1 MTSNHII
8 ELSAYTSPVVTEDKR
23 NDWVNYGEDNNY
35 FQFLIDRYSNSATH
49 SAVVNNISRL
59 IYGKGLSA
67 LDASKK
73 PNDYAQMLTLFTAND
88 LRRVIQDLYLLGQ
101 GAFQVHY
108 DKGHKNVVKVY
119 HIPVQLLRP
128 EKCDK
133 DGNIVGYYYSDNWED
148 PKKFVPKRFDAF
160 GEGKSEIEIL
170 MIQPYSVG
178 AKYFSRVDYQ
188 GALEYTVLE
197 EKISEYL
204 INEVSNGFSPTTI
217 VNFNNSI
224 PSDEQ
229 KDEIARSVISK
240 LTGSTGKK
248 IVVSFN
254 EDEAKKTTID
264 SVPLNDAPEHYQYL
278 SDECRSK
285 ILTGHCVT
293 SPLIFGIATTTGFSA
308 NADELKNSVIL
319 FDNMVIQPKQKTII
333 EAISKVLTFNGI
345 SLDLEFIP
353 LQPLDSS
360 GELTDGG
367 SKRIIDGINSL
378 SPLVANK
385 VLESMTANEIRAL
398 VGLVP
403 EKGGSDLQPKET
415 TLMSAEKSE
424 LEMYLDSIG
433 EDIGEDWVLVDERD
447 VDYDLED
454 ELDLQL
460 QPKKTMLSKVLDF
473 VSTGVAR
480 PNAKSNQDKVID
492 GIQWKVRYQY
502 TGNPNPQ
509 RDFCRVMMSTKKV
522 YRREDLES
530 MNSKIVNKG
539 FEHNNEPYNVFL
551 FKGGPRCKHSF
562 KRLTFASLEGQNVDV
577 NSPKA
582 RQIGTRKAE
591 IMGYKITNPYQVS
604 VQPNNLPRKGFHP
617 NNENLPSDVK

>member
-1 MTSNHII
+1 MTSNHVI

-23 NDWVNYGEDNNY
+23 NEWVNYGEDNNY

-119 HIPVQLLRP
+119 HLPVQLLRP

-178 AKYFSRVDYQ
+178 TKYFSRVDYQ

-204 INEVSNGFSPTTI
+204 INEVTNGFSPTTI
-217 VNFNNSI
+217 VNFNNGT
-224 PSDEQ
+224 PTDEQ
-229 KDEIARSVISK
+229 KDEIARATITK

-248 IVVSFN
+248 VVVSFN

-264 SVPLNDAPEHYQYL
+264 SVPLNDAAEHYQYL

-319 FDNMVIQPKQKTII
+319 FDNMVIRPKQEVIL
-333 EAISKVLTFNGI
+333 EALDSILAFNGV
-345 SLDLEFIP
+345 SLKLYFKT
-353 LQPLDSS
+353 LQPLEFVDLSNAQS
-360 GELTDGG
+360 TDQV
-367 SKRIIDGINSL
+367 S
-378 SPLVANK
+378 
-385 VLESMTANEIRAL
+385 E
-398 VGLVP
+398 
-403 EKGGSDLQPKET
+403 ET
-415 TLMSAEKSE
+415 GVEMSAEDHIE
-424 LEMYLDSIG
+424 WIDGHEYIRIDSR
-433 EDIGEDWVLVDERD
+433 E

-454 ELDLQL
+454 ELDAELEAL
-460 QPKKTMLSKVLDF
+460 NSPKKTLL
-473 VSTGVAR
+473 
-480 PNAKSNQDKVID
+480 
-492 GIQWKVRYQY
+492 
-502 TGNPNPQ
+502 
-509 RDFCRVMMSTKKV
+509 
-522 YRREDLES
+522 
-530 MNSKIVNKG
+530 SKIVNLVSTGTARPNIKSDQDGAVFKHRYRYVGGVSDSTRDFCKKMVQLNKIYRKEDIIAMGSQEVNKG
-539 FEHNNEPYNVFL
+539 WGPNGDATYSIWL
-551 FKGGPRCKHSF
+551 YKGGGDCHHKWMRETYLRKSD
-562 KRLTFASLEGQNVDV
+562 A

-582 RQIGTRKAE
+582 RKYTPAEVRKAGE
-591 IMGYKITNPYQVS
+591 IAPLTDKDKSGKQVNDKRVYQRPTDMPYNGFLPTNKRF
-604 VQPNNLPRKGFHP
+604 N
-617 NNENLPSDVK
+617 

>member
-1 MTSNHII
+1 MTNNHVI
-8 ELSAYTSPVVTEDKR
+8 ELSAYTSPIVTEDKR
-23 NDWVNYGEDNNY
+23 NEWVNYGEDNNY
-35 FQFLIDRYSNSATH
+35 YQFLIDRYSNSATH

-108 DKGHKNVVKVY
+108 DKGHKNVIKVY

-128 EKCDK
+128 EKCDE

-178 AKYFSRVDYQ
+178 TKYFSRVDYQ

-204 INEVSNGFSPTTI
+204 INEVTNGFSPTTI
-217 VNFNNSI
+217 VNFNNGT
-224 PSDEQ
+224 PTDEQ
-229 KDEIARSVISK
+229 KDEIARATISK

-248 IVVSFN
+248 VVVSFN
-254 EDEAKKTTID
+254 EDENKKTTID

-319 FDNMVIQPKQKTII
+319 FDNMVIRPKQDVLL
-333 EAISKVLTFNGI
+333 EALEKILAFNGI
-345 SLDLEFIP
+345 SLKLFFKT
-353 LQPLDSS
+353 LQPLEFVD
-360 GELTDGG
+360 
-367 SKRIIDGINSL
+367 L
-378 SPLVANK
+378 SNAQSTEQV
-385 VLESMTANEIRAL
+385 
-398 VGLVP
+398 
-403 EKGGSDLQPKET
+403 KEET
-415 TLMSAEKSE
+415 GVEMSAEDHIE
-424 LEMYLDSIG
+424 WIDGHEYVLIDSR
-433 EDIGEDWVLVDERD
+433 E

-454 ELDLQL
+454 ELDAELEAL
-460 QPKKTMLSKVLDF
+460 NSPKKTLL
-473 VSTGVAR
+473 
-480 PNAKSNQDKVID
+480 
-492 GIQWKVRYQY
+492 
-502 TGNPNPQ
+502 
-509 RDFCRVMMSTKKV
+509 
-522 YRREDLES
+522 
-530 MNSKIVNKG
+530 SKIVNLVSTGTARPNIKSEQDGAVFKHRYRYVGGVSDNTRDFCKKMVQLNKIYRKEDIINMGSQAVNEGWGPEGADTYSIWLYKG
-539 FEHNNEPYNVFL
+539 GGDCHHKWMRETYLKKSDANSPLARKYTPGEVRKAGEIVPLTDKDKSGKQVNDKRVYQRPTDMPYNGFL
-551 FKGGPRCKHSF
+551 PTN
-562 KRLTFASLEGQNVDV
+562 KRFN
-577 NSPKA
+577 
-582 RQIGTRKAE
+582 
-591 IMGYKITNPYQVS
+591 
-604 VQPNNLPRKGFHP
+604 
-617 NNENLPSDVK
+617 

>member
-1 MTSNHII
+1 MTSNHVI
-8 ELSAYTSPVVTEDKR
+8 ELSAYTSPIVTEDKR
-23 NDWVNYGEDNNY
+23 NEWVNYGEDNNY

-148 PKKFVPKRFDAF
+148 PKKFAPKRFDAF

-217 VNFNNSI
+217 VNFNNGT
-224 PSDEQ
+224 PTDEQ
-229 KDEIARSVISK
+229 KDEIARATISK

-248 IVVSFN
+248 VVVSFN

-319 FDNMVIQPKQKTII
+319 FDNMVIRPKQEVIL
-333 EAISKVLTFNGI
+333 EALDSILAFNGV
-345 SLDLEFIP
+345 SLKLFFKT
-353 LQPLDSS
+353 LQPLEFVD
-360 GELTDGG
+360 
-367 SKRIIDGINSL
+367 L
-378 SPLVANK
+378 SNAQSTEQV
-385 VLESMTANEIRAL
+385 
-398 VGLVP
+398 
-403 EKGGSDLQPKET
+403 KEET
-415 TLMSAEKSE
+415 GVEMSAEDHIE
-424 LEMYLDSIG
+424 WIDGHEYVRIDSR
-433 EDIGEDWVLVDERD
+433 E

-454 ELDLQL
+454 ELDAELEAL
-460 QPKKTMLSKVLDF
+460 NTPKKTLL
-473 VSTGVAR
+473 
-480 PNAKSNQDKVID
+480 
-492 GIQWKVRYQY
+492 
-502 TGNPNPQ
+502 
-509 RDFCRVMMSTKKV
+509 
-522 YRREDLES
+522 
-530 MNSKIVNKG
+530 SKIVNLVSTGTARANIKSEQDGKIFKTRYRYVGGVSENTREFCKG
-539 FEHNNEPYNVFL
+539 MIKANKVYRKEDIIAMDSQAVNETRTRNDGSVGGFGPLGDTTYSIWL
-551 FKGGPRCKHSF
+551 YKGGKACHHKWVRETYLKKSD
-562 KRLTFASLEGQNVDV
+562 A
-577 NSPKA
+577 NSPLAKTFTPA
-582 RQIGTRKAE
+582 QTRKAGE
-591 IMGYKITNPYQVS
+591 IAPTNDKRVYQRPIDMPNKGAYMG
-604 VQPNNLPRKGFHP
+604 
-617 NNENLPSDVK
+617 

>member
-1 MTSNHII
+1 MTSNHVI
-8 ELSAYTSPVVTEDKR
+8 ELSAYTSPIVTEDKR
-23 NDWVNYGEDNNY
+23 NEWVNYGEDNNY

-59 IYGKGLSA
+59 IYGKGLNA

-73 PNDYAQMLTLFTAND
+73 PNDYAQMLTLFAAND

-108 DKGHKNVVKVY
+108 DKGHENIVKVY

-128 EKCDK
+128 EKCDA

-148 PKKFVPKRFDAF
+148 VKKFVPKRFDAF
-160 GEGKSEIEIL
+160 GGGSSEIEIL

-204 INEVSNGFSPTTI
+204 INEVANGFSPTTV
-217 VNFNNSI
+217 VNFNNSV

-229 KDEIARSVISK
+229 KDEIARSVINK

-254 EDEAKKTTID
+254 EDETKKTTID
-264 SVPLNDAPEHYQYL
+264 SVPLNDAAGHYQYL

-319 FDNMVIQPKQKTII
+319 FDNMVIQPKQKTVI
-333 EAISKVLTFNGI
+333 EAINKVLTFNGM
-345 SLDLEFIP
+345 SLQLEFIP

-360 GELTDGG
+360 GELTGG
-367 SKRIIDGINSL
+367 ASKRIIDGINSL

-385 VLESMTANEIRAL
+385 VLESMTANEIRSL
-398 VGLVP
+398 VGLLA
-403 EKGGSDLQPKET
+403 ESGGSDLPPQQS
-415 TLMSAEKSE
+415 TLMSAEDHIE
-424 LEMYLDSIG
+424 WIDGHEYIRIDSR
-433 EDIGEDWVLVDERD
+433 E

-454 ELDLQL
+454 ELDAELEAL
-460 QPKKTMLSKVLDF
+460 NSPKKTLLSKIINL
-473 VSTGVAR
+473 VSTGTAR
-480 PNAKSNQDKVID
+480 ANIKSEQDGAMFKH
-492 GIQWKVRYQY
+492 RYRY
-502 TGNPNPQ
+502 SGEATDETRP
-509 RDFCRVMMSTKKV
+509 FCKKMVEAKKV
-522 YRREDLES
+522 YRKEDIIAMGSQE
-530 MNSKIVNKG
+530 VNKG
-539 FEHNNEPYNVFL
+539 WGPNGDATYSIWL
-551 FKGGPRCKHSF
+551 YKGGGSCRHKWLRETYLRKSD
-562 KRLTFASLEGQNVDV
+562 A

-582 RQIGTRKAE
+582 RKYTPGEVRKAGE
-591 IMGYKITNPYQVS
+591 IVPLTDKDKSGKQVNDKRVYERPTDMPYNGFLPTNKRF
-604 VQPNNLPRKGFHP
+604 N
-617 NNENLPSDVK
+617 

>member
-1 MTSNHII
+1 MTSNHVI
-8 ELSAYTSPVVTEDKR
+8 ELSAYTSPIVTEDKR
-23 NDWVNYGEDNNY
+23 NEWVNYGEDNNY

-108 DKGHKNVVKVY
+108 DKGHKNVIKVY

-128 EKCDK
+128 EKCDE

-178 AKYFSRVDYQ
+178 TKYFSRVDYQ

-204 INEVSNGFSPTTI
+204 INEVTNGFSPTTI
-217 VNFNNSI
+217 VNFNNGT
-224 PSDEQ
+224 PTDEQ
-229 KDEIARSVISK
+229 KDEIARATISK

-248 IVVSFN
+248 VVVSFN

-319 FDNMVIQPKQKTII
+319 FDNMVIRPKQEILL
-333 EAISKVLTFNGI
+333 EALDSILAFNGV
-345 SLDLEFIP
+345 SLKLFFKT
-353 LQPLDSS
+353 LQPLEFVD
-360 GELTDGG
+360 
-367 SKRIIDGINSL
+367 L
-378 SPLVANK
+378 SNAQSTEQV
-385 VLESMTANEIRAL
+385 
-398 VGLVP
+398 
-403 EKGGSDLQPKET
+403 KEET
-415 TLMSAEKSE
+415 GVEMSAEKSE
-424 LEMYLDSIG
+424 LEMYLDEIG
-433 EDIGEDWVLVDERD
+433 EDIGEDWLLVDERD
-447 VDYDLED
+447 VNYDLED

-460 QPKKTMLSKVLDF
+460 QPKKTILSKVLDF
-473 VSTGVAR
+473 VSSGVAR
-480 PNAKSNQDKVID
+480 PNANSNQDKVID

-502 TGNPNPQ
+502 TGNANPQ
-509 RDFCRVMMSTKKV
+509 RDFCTVMMSTKKV
-522 YRREDLES
+522 YRKEDLEN
-530 MNSKIVNKG
+530 MNSKLVNPG
-539 FEHNNEPYNVFL
+539 FEHNDEKYNLFL

-617 NNENLPSDVK
+617 NNTNLPSDVK

>member
-1 MTSNHII
+1 MTSNHVI

-23 NDWVNYGEDNNY
+23 NEWVNYGEDNNY

-88 LRRVIQDLYLLGQ
+88 MRRVIQDLYLLGQ

-229 KDEIARSVISK
+229 KDEIARSVINK

-248 IVVSFN
+248 VVVSFN
-254 EDEAKKTTID
+254 EDENKKTTID
-264 SVPLNDAPEHYQYL
+264 SIPLQDAADHYQYL

-319 FDNMVIQPKQKTII
+319 FDNMVIRPKQEVIL
-333 EAISKVLTFNGI
+333 EALNSILAFNGV
-345 SLDLEFIP
+345 SLKLYFKT
-353 LQPLDSS
+353 LQPLEFVDLSNAQS
-360 GELTDGG
+360 TEQVAEET
-367 SKRIIDGINSL
+367 GI
-378 SPLVANK
+378 
-385 VLESMTANEIRAL
+385 E
-398 VGLVP
+398 
-403 EKGGSDLQPKET
+403 
-415 TLMSAEKSE
+415 MSAEE
-424 LEMYLDSIG
+424 HIEWIDGHEYIRIDSR
-433 EDIGEDWVLVDERD
+433 E
-447 VDYDLED
+447 VDYELED
-454 ELDLQL
+454 ELDAELEAL
-460 QPKKTMLSKVLDF
+460 NSPKKTLL
-473 VSTGVAR
+473 
-480 PNAKSNQDKVID
+480 
-492 GIQWKVRYQY
+492 
-502 TGNPNPQ
+502 
-509 RDFCRVMMSTKKV
+509 
-522 YRREDLES
+522 
-530 MNSKIVNKG
+530 SKIVNLVSTGTARPNIKSDQDG
-539 FEHNNEPYNVFL
+539 AL
-551 FKGGPRCKHSF
+551 FKHRYRYEGEVNTKSRPFCKKMKEANKIYRKEDIIAMGSQEVNKGWGPNGDDTYSVWLYKGGGSCRHKWLRETYLRKSD
-562 KRLTFASLEGQNVDV
+562 A

-582 RQIGTRKAE
+582 RKYTPAEVRKAGE
-591 IMGYKITNPYQVS
+591 IAPLTDKDKNGKQVNDNRVYQRPTDMPYNGFLPTNKRF
-604 VQPNNLPRKGFHP
+604 N
-617 NNENLPSDVK
+617 

>member
-1 MTSNHII
+1 MTSNHVI
-8 ELSAYTSPVVTEDKR
+8 ELSAYTSPSVTEDKR
-23 NDWVNYGEDNNY
+23 NEWVNYGEDNNY

-148 PKKFVPKRFDAF
+148 PKKFIPKRFDAF
-160 GEGKSEIEIL
+160 GGGSSEIEIL

-248 IVVSFN
+248 VVVSFN
-254 EDEAKKTTID
+254 EDENKKTTID
-264 SVPLNDAPEHYQYL
+264 SVPLQDAADHYQYL

-319 FDNMVIQPKQKTII
+319 FDNMVIRPKQEVIL
-333 EAISKVLTFNGI
+333 EALDSILAFNGV
-345 SLDLEFIP
+345 SLKLYFKT
-353 LQPLDSS
+353 LQPLEFVDLSNAQS
-360 GELTDGG
+360 TDQ
-367 SKRIIDGINSL
+367 
-378 SPLVANK
+378 VA
-385 VLESMTANEIRAL
+385 E
-398 VGLVP
+398 
-403 EKGGSDLQPKET
+403 ET
-415 TLMSAEKSE
+415 GVEMSAEE
-424 LEMYLDSIG
+424 HIEWIDGHEYIRIDSR
-433 EDIGEDWVLVDERD
+433 E

-454 ELDLQL
+454 ELDAELEAL
-460 QPKKTMLSKVLDF
+460 NSPKKTLL
-473 VSTGVAR
+473 
-480 PNAKSNQDKVID
+480 
-492 GIQWKVRYQY
+492 
-502 TGNPNPQ
+502 
-509 RDFCRVMMSTKKV
+509 
-522 YRREDLES
+522 
-530 MNSKIVNKG
+530 SKIVNLVSTGTARANIKSDQDGAIFKHRYRYEGEVNTKSRPFCKKMKEANKIYRKEDIIAMGSQEVNKG
-539 FEHNNEPYNVFL
+539 WGPNGDDTYSIWL
-551 FKGGPRCKHSF
+551 YKGGGSCTHKWLRETYLRKSD
-562 KRLTFASLEGQNVDV
+562 A

-582 RQIGTRKAE
+582 RKYTPAEVRKAGE
-591 IMGYKITNPYQVS
+591 IAPLTDKDKSGKQVNDKRVYQRPTDMPYNGFLPTNKRF
-604 VQPNNLPRKGFHP
+604 N
-617 NNENLPSDVK
+617 

>member
-1 MTSNHII
+1 MTSNHVI
-8 ELSAYTSPVVTEDKR
+8 ELSAYTSPIVTEDKR
-23 NDWVNYGEDNNY
+23 NEWVNYGEDNNY

-108 DKGHKNVVKVY
+108 DKGHKNVIKVY

-128 EKCDK
+128 EKCDA

-148 PKKFVPKRFDAF
+148 VKKFVPKRFDAF

-178 AKYFSRVDYQ
+178 TKYFSRVDYQ

-204 INEVSNGFSPTTI
+204 INEVTNGFSPTTI
-217 VNFNNSI
+217 VNFNNGT
-224 PSDEQ
+224 PTDEQ
-229 KDEIARSVISK
+229 KDEIARKTISK

-248 IVVSFN
+248 VVVSFN
-254 EDEAKKTTID
+254 EDESKKTTVD
-264 SVPLNDAPEHYQYL
+264 SIPLQDAADHYQYL

-319 FDNMVIQPKQKTII
+319 FDNMVIRPKQEILL
-333 EAISKVLTFNGI
+333 EALDSILAFNGI
-345 SLDLEFIP
+345 SLKLFFKT
-353 LQPLDSS
+353 LQPLEFVDLSNAQS
-360 GELTDGG
+360 TDQ
-367 SKRIIDGINSL
+367 
-378 SPLVANK
+378 V
-385 VLESMTANEIRAL
+385 
-398 VGLVP
+398 
-403 EKGGSDLQPKET
+403 KEET
-415 TLMSAEKSE
+415 GVEMSAEDHIE
-424 LEMYLDSIG
+424 WIDGHEYVLIDSR
-433 EDIGEDWVLVDERD
+433 E

-454 ELDLQL
+454 ELDAELEAL
-460 QPKKTMLSKVLDF
+460 NSPKKTLL
-473 VSTGVAR
+473 
-480 PNAKSNQDKVID
+480 
-492 GIQWKVRYQY
+492 
-502 TGNPNPQ
+502 
-509 RDFCRVMMSTKKV
+509 
-522 YRREDLES
+522 
-530 MNSKIVNKG
+530 SKIVNLVSTGTARANIKSEQDG
-539 FEHNNEPYNVFL
+539 AMFKHRYRYSGVATDETRPFCKKMIKANKAYRKEDIIAMGSQAVNEGWGPEGADTYSIWL
-551 FKGGPRCKHSF
+551 YKGGGDCHHKWMRETYLKKSD
-562 KRLTFASLEGQNVDV
+562 A

-582 RQIGTRKAE
+582 RKYTPGEVRKAGE
-591 IMGYKITNPYQVS
+591 IVPLTDKDKSGKQVNDKRVYQRPTDMPYNGFLPTNKRF
-604 VQPNNLPRKGFHP
+604 N
-617 NNENLPSDVK
+617 

>member
-1 MTSNHII
+1 MTSNHVI

-23 NDWVNYGEDNNY
+23 NEWVNYGEDNNY

-319 FDNMVIQPKQKTII
+319 FDNMVIRPKQEVIL
-333 EAISKVLTFNGI
+333 EALDSILAFNGV
-345 SLDLEFIP
+345 SLKLYFKT
-353 LQPLDSS
+353 LQPLEFVDLSNAQS
-360 GELTDGG
+360 TDQVAEET
-367 SKRIIDGINSL
+367 GI
-378 SPLVANK
+378 
-385 VLESMTANEIRAL
+385 E
-398 VGLVP
+398 
-403 EKGGSDLQPKET
+403 
-415 TLMSAEKSE
+415 MSAEDHIE
-424 LEMYLDSIG
+424 WIDGHEYIRIDSR
-433 EDIGEDWVLVDERD
+433 E

-454 ELDLQL
+454 ELDAELEAL
-460 QPKKTMLSKVLDF
+460 NSPKKTLL
-473 VSTGVAR
+473 
-480 PNAKSNQDKVID
+480 
-492 GIQWKVRYQY
+492 
-502 TGNPNPQ
+502 
-509 RDFCRVMMSTKKV
+509 
-522 YRREDLES
+522 
-530 MNSKIVNKG
+530 SKIVNLVSTGTARPNIKSDQDGAVFKHRYRYVGGVSDNTRDFCKKMVQLNKIYRKEDIIAMESQAVNKG
-539 FEHNNEPYNVFL
+539 WGPEGADNYSIWLYKGGGDCHHKWFRETYLRKSDANSPIAQEISKTLTPAKVRKAGEIAPTNDKRVYQRPTDMPYNGFL
-551 FKGGPRCKHSF
+551 PTN
-562 KRLTFASLEGQNVDV
+562 KRFN
-577 NSPKA
+577 
-582 RQIGTRKAE
+582 
-591 IMGYKITNPYQVS
+591 
-604 VQPNNLPRKGFHP
+604 
-617 NNENLPSDVK
+617 

>member
-1 MTSNHII
+1 MTSNHVI
-8 ELSAYTSPVVTEDKR
+8 ELSAYTSPIVTEDKR
-23 NDWVNYGEDNNY
+23 NEWVNYGEDNNY

-101 GAFQVHY
+101 GAFQIHY
-108 DKGHKNVVKVY
+108 DKGHKSIIKVY

-128 EKCDK
+128 EKCDE

-178 AKYFSRVDYQ
+178 TKYFSRVDYQ

-204 INEVSNGFSPTTI
+204 INEVTNGFSPTTI
-217 VNFNNSI
+217 VNFNNGT
-224 PSDEQ
+224 PTDEQ
-229 KDEIARSVISK
+229 KDEIARKTISK

-248 IVVSFN
+248 VVVSFN

-293 SPLIFGIATTTGFSA
+293 SPLIFGIATNTGFSS

-319 FDNMVIQPKQKTII
+319 FDNMVIRPKQEILL
-333 EAISKVLTFNGI
+333 EALDSILAFNGV
-345 SLDLEFIP
+345 SLKLFFKT
-353 LQPLDSS
+353 LQPLEFVD
-360 GELTDGG
+360 
-367 SKRIIDGINSL
+367 L
-378 SPLVANK
+378 SNAQSTEQV
-385 VLESMTANEIRAL
+385 
-398 VGLVP
+398 
-403 EKGGSDLQPKET
+403 KEET
-415 TLMSAEKSE
+415 GVEMSAEKSE
-424 LEMYLDSIG
+424 LEILLDEFGEVLDDNYVLIDEREVDHDN
-433 EDIGEDWVLVDERD
+433 EDILNNHLQE
-447 VDYDLED
+447 LESN
-454 ELDLQL
+454 
-460 QPKKTMLSKVLDF
+460 LSTTKLSLIDKILNF
-473 VSTGVAR
+473 VSSGVAR
-480 PNAKSNQDKVID
+480 PTAISAQDK
-492 GIQWKVRYQY
+492 
-502 TGNPNPQ
+502 
-509 RDFCRVMMSTKKV
+509 
-522 YRREDLES
+522 
-530 MNSKIVNKG
+530 IVKG
-539 FEHNNEPYNVFL
+539 AMLSLIHISEP
-551 FKGGPRCKHSF
+551 
-562 KRLTFASLEGQNVDV
+562 
-577 NSPKA
+577 
-582 RQIGTRKAE
+582 TR
-591 IMGYKITNPYQVS
+591 PC
-604 VQPNNLPRKGFHP
+604 H
-617 NNENLPSDVK
+617 

>member
-1 MTSNHII
+1 MTSNHVI
-8 ELSAYTSPVVTEDKR
+8 ELSAYTSPAVTEDKR
-23 NDWVNYGEDNNY
+23 NEWVNYGEDNNY

-319 FDNMVIQPKQKTII
+319 FDNMVIRPKQEVIL
-333 EAISKVLTFNGI
+333 EALDSILAFNGV
-345 SLDLEFIP
+345 SLKLYFKT
-353 LQPLDSS
+353 LQPLEFVDLSNAQS
-360 GELTDGG
+360 TDQ
-367 SKRIIDGINSL
+367 
-378 SPLVANK
+378 VA
-385 VLESMTANEIRAL
+385 E
-398 VGLVP
+398 
-403 EKGGSDLQPKET
+403 ET
-415 TLMSAEKSE
+415 GVEMSAEKSE
-424 LEMYLDSIG
+424 LEMYLDEIG

-473 VSTGVAR
+473 VSSGVAR
-480 PNAKSNQDKVID
+480 PNAKSEQDKVID

-502 TGNPNPQ
+502 TGNANPQ

-522 YRREDLES
+522 YRKEDLVKI
-530 MNSKIVNKG
+530 NSQIVNPG

-562 KRLTFASLEGQNVDV
+562 KRLTFASLEGQNMDV

>member
-1 MTSNHII
+1 MTSNHVI
-8 ELSAYTSPVVTEDKR
+8 ELSAYTSPIVTEDKR
-23 NDWVNYGEDNNY
+23 NEWVNYGEDNNY

-108 DKGHKNVVKVY
+108 DKGHKNVIKVY

-128 EKCDK
+128 EKCDA

-148 PKKFVPKRFDAF
+148 VKKFVPKRFDAF

-178 AKYFSRVDYQ
+178 TKYFSRVDYQ

-204 INEVSNGFSPTTI
+204 INEVTNGFSPTTI
-217 VNFNNSI
+217 VNFNNGT
-224 PSDEQ
+224 PTDEQ
-229 KDEIARSVISK
+229 KDEIARKTISK

-248 IVVSFN
+248 VVVSFN

-319 FDNMVIQPKQKTII
+319 FDNMVIRPKQEILL
-333 EAISKVLTFNGI
+333 EALDSVLAFNGV
-345 SLDLEFIP
+345 SLKLFFKT
-353 LQPLDSS
+353 LQPLEFVD
-360 GELTDGG
+360 
-367 SKRIIDGINSL
+367 L
-378 SPLVANK
+378 SNAQSTEQV
-385 VLESMTANEIRAL
+385 
-398 VGLVP
+398 
-403 EKGGSDLQPKET
+403 KEET
-415 TLMSAEKSE
+415 GVEMSAEDHIE
-424 LEMYLDSIG
+424 WIDGHEYVLIDSR
-433 EDIGEDWVLVDERD
+433 E

-454 ELDLQL
+454 ELDAELEAL
-460 QPKKTMLSKVLDF
+460 NSPKKTLL
-473 VSTGVAR
+473 
-480 PNAKSNQDKVID
+480 
-492 GIQWKVRYQY
+492 
-502 TGNPNPQ
+502 
-509 RDFCRVMMSTKKV
+509 
-522 YRREDLES
+522 
-530 MNSKIVNKG
+530 SKIVNLVSTGTARANIKSEQDGAVFKHRYRYVGGVSDNTRDFCKG
-539 FEHNNEPYNVFL
+539 MIKANKIYRKEDIIAMGSQEVNKGWGPNGDATYSIWLYKGGGSCRHKWLRETYLRKSDANSPLARKYTPGEVRKAGEIVPLTDKDKSGKQVNDKRVYQRPTDMPYNGFL
-551 FKGGPRCKHSF
+551 PTN
-562 KRLTFASLEGQNVDV
+562 KRFN
-577 NSPKA
+577 
-582 RQIGTRKAE
+582 
-591 IMGYKITNPYQVS
+591 
-604 VQPNNLPRKGFHP
+604 
-617 NNENLPSDVK
+617 

>member
-1 MTSNHII
+1 MTSNHVI
-8 ELSAYTSPVVTEDKR
+8 ELSAYTSPIVTEDKR
-23 NDWVNYGEDNNY
+23 NEWVNYGEDNNY

-108 DKGHKNVVKVY
+108 DKGHKNVIKVY

-128 EKCDK
+128 EKCDE

-217 VNFNNSI
+217 VNFNNST
-224 PSDEQ
+224 PTDEQ

-319 FDNMVIQPKQKTII
+319 FDNMVIRPKQEILL
-333 EAISKVLTFNGI
+333 EALDSILAFNGI
-345 SLDLEFIP
+345 SLKLFFKT
-353 LQPLDSS
+353 LQPLEFVD
-360 GELTDGG
+360 
-367 SKRIIDGINSL
+367 L
-378 SPLVANK
+378 SNAQSTEQV
-385 VLESMTANEIRAL
+385 
-398 VGLVP
+398 
-403 EKGGSDLQPKET
+403 KEET
-415 TLMSAEKSE
+415 GVEMSAEKSE
-424 LEMYLDSIG
+424 LEILLDEFGEVLDDNYVLIDEREVDHDN
-433 EDIGEDWVLVDERD
+433 EDILNNHLQE
-447 VDYDLED
+447 LESN
-454 ELDLQL
+454 
-460 QPKKTMLSKVLDF
+460 LSTTKLSLIDKILNF
-473 VSTGVAR
+473 VSSGVAR
-480 PNAKSNQDKVID
+480 PTAISAQDKIVK
-492 GIQWKVRYQY
+492 GTMFKVRYKY

-509 RDFCRVMMSTKKV
+509 REFCRVMMNSKKV
-522 YRREDLES
+522 YRKEDIDR
-530 MNSKIVNKG
+530 MSKSVVNKG
-539 FEHNNEPYNVFL
+539 FGEFGADTYDIFRFH
-551 FKGGPRCKHSF
+551 GGPRCLHKFS
-562 KRLTFASLEGQNVDV
+562 RQTFMLNDKDTFE
-577 NSPKA
+577 
-582 RQIGTRKAE
+582 QIGTRAAE
-591 IMGYKITNPYQVS
+591 IRGYKVTNPYEVS
-604 VQPNNLPRKGFHP
+604 VYPNNLPLKGFSP
-617 NNENLPSDVK
+617 NNTNLPSDVK

>member
-1 MTSNHII
+1 MTNNHII

-73 PNDYAQMLTLFTAND
+73 PNDYAQMLTLFAAND

-204 INEVSNGFSPTTI
+204 INEVTNGFSPTTI
-217 VNFNNSI
+217 VNFNNGT
-224 PSDEQ
+224 PADGQ
-229 KDEIARSVISK
+229 KDEIARATISK

-248 IVVSFN
+248 VVVSFN

-319 FDNMVIQPKQKTII
+319 FDNMVIRPKQEVIL
-333 EAISKVLTFNGI
+333 EALDSILAFNGV
-345 SLDLEFIP
+345 SLKLYFKT
-353 LQPLDSS
+353 LQPLEFVDLSNAQS
-360 GELTDGG
+360 TDQ
-367 SKRIIDGINSL
+367 
-378 SPLVANK
+378 VA
-385 VLESMTANEIRAL
+385 E
-398 VGLVP
+398 
-403 EKGGSDLQPKET
+403 ET
-415 TLMSAEKSE
+415 GVEMSAEEHIEWIDGHK
-424 LEMYLDSIG
+424 YIRIDSR
-433 EDIGEDWVLVDERD
+433 E

-454 ELDLQL
+454 ELDAELEAL
-460 QPKKTMLSKVLDF
+460 NSPKKTLL
-473 VSTGVAR
+473 
-480 PNAKSNQDKVID
+480 
-492 GIQWKVRYQY
+492 
-502 TGNPNPQ
+502 
-509 RDFCRVMMSTKKV
+509 
-522 YRREDLES
+522 
-530 MNSKIVNKG
+530 SKIVNLVSTGTARPNIKSDQDGAVFKHRYRYVGGVSENTRDFCKKMVQLNKIYRKEDIIAMGSQAVNEGWGPEGATNYSIWLYKG
-539 FEHNNEPYNVFL
+539 GGDCHHKWIRETYLRKSDANSPIAQEISKTLTPAKVRKAGEIAPVNDKRVYQRPTDMPYNGFL
-551 FKGGPRCKHSF
+551 PTN
-562 KRLTFASLEGQNVDV
+562 KRFN
-577 NSPKA
+577 
-582 RQIGTRKAE
+582 
-591 IMGYKITNPYQVS
+591 
-604 VQPNNLPRKGFHP
+604 
-617 NNENLPSDVK
+617 

>member
-1 MTSNHII
+1 MTSNHVI
-8 ELSAYTSPVVTEDKR
+8 ELSAYTSPIVTEDKR
-23 NDWVNYGEDNNY
+23 NEWVNYGEDNNY

-108 DKGHKNVVKVY
+108 DKGHKNVIKVY

-128 EKCDK
+128 EKCDA

-178 AKYFSRVDYQ
+178 TKYFSRVDYQ

-204 INEVSNGFSPTTI
+204 INEVTNGFSPTTI
-217 VNFNNSI
+217 VNFNNGT
-224 PSDEQ
+224 PTNKQ
-229 KDEIARSVISK
+229 KDEIARATINK

-248 IVVSFN
+248 VVVSFN
-254 EDEAKKTTID
+254 EDEAKKTTVD
-264 SVPLNDAPEHYQYL
+264 SIPLQDAADHYQYL

-319 FDNMVIQPKQKTII
+319 FDNMVIRPKQEILL
-333 EAISKVLTFNGI
+333 EALDSILSFNGV
-345 SLDLEFIP
+345 SLKLFFKT
-353 LQPLDSS
+353 LQPLEFVDLANAQS
-360 GELTDGG
+360 TDQ
-367 SKRIIDGINSL
+367 
-378 SPLVANK
+378 V
-385 VLESMTANEIRAL
+385 
-398 VGLVP
+398 
-403 EKGGSDLQPKET
+403 KEET
-415 TLMSAEKSE
+415 GVEMSAEDHIE
-424 LEMYLDSIG
+424 WIDGHEYVLIDSR
-433 EDIGEDWVLVDERD
+433 E

-454 ELDLQL
+454 ELDAELEAL
-460 QPKKTMLSKVLDF
+460 NSPKKTLL
-473 VSTGVAR
+473 
-480 PNAKSNQDKVID
+480 
-492 GIQWKVRYQY
+492 
-502 TGNPNPQ
+502 
-509 RDFCRVMMSTKKV
+509 
-522 YRREDLES
+522 
-530 MNSKIVNKG
+530 SKIVNLVSTGTARANIKSDQDGAVFKHRYRYVGGVSENTRDFCKG
-539 FEHNNEPYNVFL
+539 MIKANKIYRKEDILLMGSQAVNEGWGPEGADTYSIWLYKGGGDCHHKWMRETYLKKSDANSPLARKYTPGEVRKAGEIVPLTDKDKSGKQVNDKRVYERPTDMPYNGFL
-551 FKGGPRCKHSF
+551 PTN
-562 KRLTFASLEGQNVDV
+562 KRFN
-577 NSPKA
+577 
-582 RQIGTRKAE
+582 
-591 IMGYKITNPYQVS
+591 
-604 VQPNNLPRKGFHP
+604 
-617 NNENLPSDVK
+617 

>member
-1 MTSNHII
+1 MTSNHVI

-23 NDWVNYGEDNNY
+23 NEWVNYGEDNNY

-254 EDEAKKTTID
+254 EDEAKKTTVD
-264 SVPLNDAPEHYQYL
+264 SIPLQDAADHYQYL

-319 FDNMVIQPKQKTII
+319 FDNMVIRPKQEVIL
-333 EAISKVLTFNGI
+333 EALDSILAFNGV
-345 SLDLEFIP
+345 SLKLYFKT
-353 LQPLDSS
+353 LQPLEFVDLSNAQS
-360 GELTDGG
+360 TDQ
-367 SKRIIDGINSL
+367 
-378 SPLVANK
+378 V
-385 VLESMTANEIRAL
+385 VE
-398 VGLVP
+398 
-403 EKGGSDLQPKET
+403 ET
-415 TLMSAEKSE
+415 GVEMSAEE
-424 LEMYLDSIG
+424 HIEWIDGHEYIRIDSR
-433 EDIGEDWVLVDERD
+433 E

-454 ELDLQL
+454 ELDAELEAL
-460 QPKKTMLSKVLDF
+460 NSPKKTLL
-473 VSTGVAR
+473 
-480 PNAKSNQDKVID
+480 
-492 GIQWKVRYQY
+492 
-502 TGNPNPQ
+502 
-509 RDFCRVMMSTKKV
+509 
-522 YRREDLES
+522 
-530 MNSKIVNKG
+530 SKIVNLVSTGTARPNIKSDQDGAVFKHRYRYVGGVSDNTRDFCKKMVQLNKIYRKEDILLMGSQAVNEGWGPEGADTYSIWLYKG
-539 FEHNNEPYNVFL
+539 GGDCHHKWMRETYLRKSDANSPLARKYTSAEVRKAGEIAPLTDKDKSGKQVNDKRVYQRPTDMPYNGFL
-551 FKGGPRCKHSF
+551 PTN
-562 KRLTFASLEGQNVDV
+562 KRFN
-577 NSPKA
+577 
-582 RQIGTRKAE
+582 
-591 IMGYKITNPYQVS
+591 
-604 VQPNNLPRKGFHP
+604 
-617 NNENLPSDVK
+617 

>member
-1 MTSNHII
+1 MTSNHVI
-8 ELSAYTSPVVTEDKR
+8 ELSAYTSPIVTEDKR
-23 NDWVNYGEDNNY
+23 NEWVNYGEDNNY

-73 PNDYAQMLTLFTAND
+73 PNDYAHMLTLFTAND

-108 DKGHKNVVKVY
+108 DKGHKNVIKVY

-128 EKCDK
+128 EKCDA

-148 PKKFVPKRFDAF
+148 VKKFVPKRFDAF

-204 INEVSNGFSPTTI
+204 INEVVNGFSPTTI
-217 VNFNNSI
+217 VNFNNGL
-224 PSDEQ
+224 PTDEQ
-229 KDEIARSVISK
+229 KDEIARKTISK

-248 IVVSFN
+248 VVVSFN
-254 EDEAKKTTID
+254 EDETKKTTID

-319 FDNMVIQPKQKTII
+319 FDNMVIRPKQEVIL
-333 EAISKVLTFNGI
+333 EALDSILAFNGI
-345 SLDLEFIP
+345 SLKLFFKT
-353 LQPLDSS
+353 LQPLEFVD
-360 GELTDGG
+360 
-367 SKRIIDGINSL
+367 L
-378 SPLVANK
+378 SNAQSTEQV
-385 VLESMTANEIRAL
+385 
-398 VGLVP
+398 
-403 EKGGSDLQPKET
+403 KEET
-415 TLMSAEKSE
+415 GVEMSAEKSE
-424 LEMYLDSIG
+424 LEILLDEFGEVLDDNYVLIDEREVDHDN
-433 EDIGEDWVLVDERD
+433 EDILNNHLQE
-447 VDYDLED
+447 LESN
-454 ELDLQL
+454 
-460 QPKKTMLSKVLDF
+460 LSTTKLSLIDKILNF
-473 VSTGVAR
+473 VSSGVAR
-480 PNAKSNQDKVID
+480 PTAISAQDKIVK
-492 GIQWKVRYQY
+492 GTMFKVRYKY

-509 RDFCRVMMSTKKV
+509 RDFCRIMMNSKKV
-522 YRREDLES
+522 YRKEDIDR
-530 MNSKIVNKG
+530 MSKSVVNKG
-539 FEHNNEPYNVFL
+539 FGEFGADTYDIFRFH
-551 FKGGPRCKHSF
+551 GGPRCHHKWS
-562 KRLTFASLEGQNVDV
+562 RQTFMLNDKDTFE
-577 NSPKA
+577 
-582 RQIGTRKAE
+582 QIGTRAAE
-591 IMGYKITNPYQVS
+591 IRGYKVTNPYEVS
-604 VQPNNLPRKGFHP
+604 VYPNNLPLKGFSP
-617 NNENLPSDVK
+617 RNENLPSDVK

>member
-1 MTSNHII
+1 MTSNHVI
-8 ELSAYTSPVVTEDKR
+8 ELSAYTSPIVTEDKR
-23 NDWVNYGEDNNY
+23 NEWVNYGEDNNY

-108 DKGHKNVVKVY
+108 DKGHKNVIKVY

-128 EKCDK
+128 EKCDE

-204 INEVSNGFSPTTI
+204 INEVTNGFSPTTI
-217 VNFNNSI
+217 VNFNNGT
-224 PSDEQ
+224 PTDEQ
-229 KDEIARSVISK
+229 KDEIARKTINK

-248 IVVSFN
+248 VVVSFN

-319 FDNMVIQPKQKTII
+319 FDNMVIRPKQEVIL
-333 EAISKVLTFNGI
+333 EALDSILAFNGV
-345 SLDLEFIP
+345 SLKLFFKT
-353 LQPLDSS
+353 LQPLEFVDLSNAQS
-360 GELTDGG
+360 TDQ
-367 SKRIIDGINSL
+367 
-378 SPLVANK
+378 V
-385 VLESMTANEIRAL
+385 
-398 VGLVP
+398 
-403 EKGGSDLQPKET
+403 KEET
-415 TLMSAEKSE
+415 GVEMSAEDHIE
-424 LEMYLDSIG
+424 WIDGHEYVLIDSR
-433 EDIGEDWVLVDERD
+433 E

-454 ELDLQL
+454 ELDAELEAL
-460 QPKKTMLSKVLDF
+460 NSPKKTLL
-473 VSTGVAR
+473 
-480 PNAKSNQDKVID
+480 
-492 GIQWKVRYQY
+492 
-502 TGNPNPQ
+502 
-509 RDFCRVMMSTKKV
+509 
-522 YRREDLES
+522 
-530 MNSKIVNKG
+530 SKIVNLVSTGTARANIKSDQDGAVFKHRYRYVGGVSENTRDFCKG
-539 FEHNNEPYNVFL
+539 MIKANKIYRKEDILSMGSQAVNEGWGPEGADTYSIWLYKGGGDCHHKWMRETYLKKSDANSPLARKYTPGEVRKAGEIVPLTDKDKSGKQVNDKRVYQRPTDMPYNGFL
-551 FKGGPRCKHSF
+551 PTN
-562 KRLTFASLEGQNVDV
+562 KRFN
-577 NSPKA
+577 
-582 RQIGTRKAE
+582 
-591 IMGYKITNPYQVS
+591 
-604 VQPNNLPRKGFHP
+604 
-617 NNENLPSDVK
+617 

>member
-1 MTSNHII
+1 MTSNHVI

-23 NDWVNYGEDNNY
+23 NEWVNYGEDNNY

-108 DKGHKNVVKVY
+108 DKGHKNIVKVY

-160 GEGKSEIEIL
+160 GEGSSEIEIL

-217 VNFNNSI
+217 VNFNNGT
-224 PSDEQ
+224 PTDEQ
-229 KDEIARSVISK
+229 KDEIARATISK

-248 IVVSFN
+248 VVVSFN

-319 FDNMVIQPKQKTII
+319 FDNMVIRPKQEVIL
-333 EAISKVLTFNGI
+333 EALDSILAFNGV
-345 SLDLEFIP
+345 SLKLYFKT
-353 LQPLDSS
+353 LQPLEFVDLSNAQS
-360 GELTDGG
+360 TDQ
-367 SKRIIDGINSL
+367 
-378 SPLVANK
+378 VA
-385 VLESMTANEIRAL
+385 E
-398 VGLVP
+398 
-403 EKGGSDLQPKET
+403 ET
-415 TLMSAEKSE
+415 GVEMSAEE
-424 LEMYLDSIG
+424 HIEWIDGHEYIRIDSR
-433 EDIGEDWVLVDERD
+433 E

-454 ELDLQL
+454 ELDAELEAL
-460 QPKKTMLSKVLDF
+460 NSPKKTLL
-473 VSTGVAR
+473 
-480 PNAKSNQDKVID
+480 
-492 GIQWKVRYQY
+492 
-502 TGNPNPQ
+502 
-509 RDFCRVMMSTKKV
+509 
-522 YRREDLES
+522 
-530 MNSKIVNKG
+530 SKIVNLVSTGTARPNIKSDQDGAVFKHRYRYVGGVSDNTRDFCKKMVQLNKIYRKEDIIAMGSQEVNETRTRQDGSVGG
-539 FEHNNEPYNVFL
+539 FGPLGDTTYDIWFY
-551 FKGGPRCKHSF
+551 KGGKSCHHKWVRETYLRKSD
-562 KRLTFASLEGQNVDV
+562 A
-577 NSPKA
+577 NSPRAKTFTPA
-582 RQIGTRKAE
+582 QTRKAGE
-591 IMGYKITNPYQVS
+591 IAPANDKRVYQRPIDM
-604 VQPNNLPRKGFHP
+604 PNQGAYRG
-617 NNENLPSDVK
+617 

>member
-1 MTSNHII
+1 MTNNHII

-23 NDWVNYGEDNNY
+23 NEWVNYGEDNNY
-35 FQFLIDRYSNSATH
+35 YQFLIDRYSNSATH

-108 DKGHKNVVKVY
+108 DKGHKKVVKVY

-160 GEGKSEIEIL
+160 GEGKSEVEIL

-178 AKYFSRVDYQ
+178 TKYFSRVDYQ

-204 INEVSNGFSPTTI
+204 INEVTNGFSPTTI
-217 VNFNNSI
+217 VNFNNGT
-224 PSDEQ
+224 PTDEQ
-229 KDEIARSVISK
+229 KDEIARATISK

-248 IVVSFN
+248 VVVSFN

-319 FDNMVIQPKQKTII
+319 FDNMVIRPKQEVIL
-333 EAISKVLTFNGI
+333 EALDSILAFNGV
-345 SLDLEFIP
+345 SLKLYFKT
-353 LQPLDSS
+353 LQPLEFVDLSNAQS
-360 GELTDGG
+360 TDQ
-367 SKRIIDGINSL
+367 
-378 SPLVANK
+378 VA
-385 VLESMTANEIRAL
+385 E
-398 VGLVP
+398 
-403 EKGGSDLQPKET
+403 ET
-415 TLMSAEKSE
+415 GVEMSAEDHIE
-424 LEMYLDSIG
+424 WIDGHEYIRIDSR
-433 EDIGEDWVLVDERD
+433 E

-454 ELDLQL
+454 ELDAELEAL
-460 QPKKTMLSKVLDF
+460 NSPKKTLL
-473 VSTGVAR
+473 
-480 PNAKSNQDKVID
+480 
-492 GIQWKVRYQY
+492 
-502 TGNPNPQ
+502 
-509 RDFCRVMMSTKKV
+509 
-522 YRREDLES
+522 
-530 MNSKIVNKG
+530 SKIVNLVSTGTARANAKSEQDGAVFKHRYRYVGGVSDNTRDFCKKMVQANKIYRKEDIIAMESQEVNKG
-539 FEHNNEPYNVFL
+539 WGPEGADNYSIWL
-551 FKGGPRCKHSF
+551 YKGGGDCHHKWMRETYLKKSD
-562 KRLTFASLEGQNVDV
+562 A
-577 NSPKA
+577 NSPLAKTFTPA
-582 RQIGTRKAE
+582 QTRKAGE
-591 IMGYKITNPYQVS
+591 IAPTNDKRVYQRPTDMPY
-604 VQPNNLPRKGFHP
+604 NGFLPTNKRF
-617 NNENLPSDVK
+617 N

>member
-1 MTSNHII
+1 MTSNHVI
-8 ELSAYTSPVVTEDKR
+8 ELSAYTSPIVTEDKR

-73 PNDYAQMLTLFTAND
+73 PNNYAQTLTLFTAND

-319 FDNMVIQPKQKTII
+319 FDNMVIRPKQEVIL
-333 EAISKVLTFNGI
+333 EALDSILAFNGV
-345 SLDLEFIP
+345 SLKLYFKT
-353 LQPLDSS
+353 LQPLEFVDLSNAQS
-360 GELTDGG
+360 TDQVAEET
-367 SKRIIDGINSL
+367 GI
-378 SPLVANK
+378 
-385 VLESMTANEIRAL
+385 E
-398 VGLVP
+398 
-403 EKGGSDLQPKET
+403 
-415 TLMSAEKSE
+415 MSAEKSE

-473 VSTGVAR
+473 VSSGVAR

-530 MNSKIVNKG
+530 MNSQIVNKG

-582 RQIGTRKAE
+582 RKIGTRQAE

-604 VQPNNLPRKGFHP
+604 VQPNNLPLKGFHP
-617 NNENLPSDVK
+617 SNTNLPSDVK

>member
-1 MTSNHII
+1 MTSNHVI
-8 ELSAYTSPVVTEDKR
+8 ELSAYTSPIVTEDKR
-23 NDWVNYGEDNNY
+23 NEWVNYGEDNNY

-73 PNDYAQMLTLFTAND
+73 PNDYAQMLTLFTSND

-160 GEGKSEIEIL
+160 GEGNSEIEIL

-217 VNFNNSI
+217 VNFNNGT
-224 PSDEQ
+224 PTDEQ
-229 KDEIARSVISK
+229 KDEIARATISK

-248 IVVSFN
+248 VVVSFN

-319 FDNMVIQPKQKTII
+319 FDNMVIRPKQEVIL
-333 EAISKVLTFNGI
+333 EALDSILAFNGV
-345 SLDLEFIP
+345 SLKLYFKT
-353 LQPLDSS
+353 LQPLEFVDLSNAQS
-360 GELTDGG
+360 TDQ
-367 SKRIIDGINSL
+367 
-378 SPLVANK
+378 VA
-385 VLESMTANEIRAL
+385 E
-398 VGLVP
+398 
-403 EKGGSDLQPKET
+403 ET
-415 TLMSAEKSE
+415 GVEMSAEKSE
-424 LEMYLDSIG
+424 LEMYLDEIG

-522 YRREDLES
+522 YRKEDLES

-539 FEHNNEPYNVFL
+539 FEHNNEPYNLFL

>member
-1 MTSNHII
+1 MTSNHVI
-8 ELSAYTSPVVTEDKR
+8 ELSAYTSPIVTEDKR
-23 NDWVNYGEDNNY
+23 NEWVSYGEDNNY

-217 VNFNNSI
+217 VNFNNGT
-224 PSDEQ
+224 PTDEQ
-229 KDEIARSVISK
+229 KDEIARATISK

-248 IVVSFN
+248 VVVSFN

-319 FDNMVIQPKQKTII
+319 FDNMVIRPKQEVIL
-333 EAISKVLTFNGI
+333 EALDSILAFNGV
-345 SLDLEFIP
+345 SLKLYFKT
-353 LQPLDSS
+353 LQPLEFVD
-360 GELTDGG
+360 
-367 SKRIIDGINSL
+367 L
-378 SPLVANK
+378 SNAQSTAQVA
-385 VLESMTANEIRAL
+385 E
-398 VGLVP
+398 
-403 EKGGSDLQPKET
+403 ET
-415 TLMSAEKSE
+415 GVEMSAEKSE
-424 LEMYLDSIG
+424 LEMYLDEFGEFLDDNYVLIDEREVDHDS
-433 EDIGEDWVLVDERD
+433 EDILNNH
-447 VDYDLED
+447 
-454 ELDLQL
+454 LQEIES
-460 QPKKTMLSKVLDF
+460 KLSTTKLSLIDKILNF
-473 VSTGVAR
+473 VSSGTAR
-480 PNAKSNQDKVID
+480 PTAISAQDKQVK
-492 GIQWKVRYQY
+492 GTMFKVRYKY
-502 TGNPNPQ
+502 TGNANPQ
-509 RDFCRVMMSTKKV
+509 REFCRVMMSSQKV
-522 YRREDLES
+522 YRKEDIDR
-530 MNSKIVNKG
+530 MSKSVVNKG
-539 FEHNNEPYNVFL
+539 FGEFGADTYDIFRFH
-551 FKGGPRCKHSF
+551 GGPRCHHKWS
-562 KRLTFASLEGQNVDV
+562 RQTFMLNDKDMFE
-577 NSPKA
+577 
-582 RQIGTRKAE
+582 QIGTRAAE
-591 IMGYKITNPYQVS
+591 IRGYKVTNPYEVS
-604 VQPNNLPRKGFHP
+604 VYPNNLPLKGFSP
-617 NNENLPSDVK
+617 RNENLPSDV

>member
-1 MTSNHII
+1 MTSNHVI
-8 ELSAYTSPVVTEDKR
+8 ELSAYTSPIVTEDKR
-23 NDWVNYGEDNNY
+23 NEWVNYGEDNNY

-108 DKGHKNVVKVY
+108 DKGHKSIIKVY

-128 EKCDK
+128 EKCDA

-148 PKKFVPKRFDAF
+148 VKKFVPKRFDAF

-204 INEVSNGFSPTTI
+204 INEVVNGFSPTTI
-217 VNFNNSI
+217 VNFNNGL
-224 PSDEQ
+224 PTDEQ
-229 KDEIARSVISK
+229 KDEIARKTISK

-248 IVVSFN
+248 VVVSFN
-254 EDEAKKTTID
+254 EDESKKTTVD
-264 SVPLNDAPEHYQYL
+264 SIPLQDAADHYQYL

-319 FDNMVIQPKQKTII
+319 FDNMVIRPKQEVIL
-333 EAISKVLTFNGI
+333 EALDSILAFNGV
-345 SLDLEFIP
+345 SLKLFFKT
-353 LQPLDSS
+353 LQPLEFVD
-360 GELTDGG
+360 
-367 SKRIIDGINSL
+367 L
-378 SPLVANK
+378 SNAQSTEQV
-385 VLESMTANEIRAL
+385 
-398 VGLVP
+398 
-403 EKGGSDLQPKET
+403 KEET
-415 TLMSAEKSE
+415 GVEMSAEDHIE
-424 LEMYLDSIG
+424 WIDGHEYVLIDSR
-433 EDIGEDWVLVDERD
+433 EVN
-447 VDYDLED
+447 YDLED
-454 ELDLQL
+454 ELDAELEAL
-460 QPKKTMLSKVLDF
+460 NSPKKTLL
-473 VSTGVAR
+473 
-480 PNAKSNQDKVID
+480 
-492 GIQWKVRYQY
+492 
-502 TGNPNPQ
+502 
-509 RDFCRVMMSTKKV
+509 
-522 YRREDLES
+522 
-530 MNSKIVNKG
+530 SKIVNLVSTGTARANIKSEQDGKIFKTRYRYVGGVSDNTRDFCKG
-539 FEHNNEPYNVFL
+539 MIKANKVYRKEDIIAMDSQAVNEGWGPEGADTYSIWL
-551 FKGGPRCKHSF
+551 YKGGGDCHHKWVRETYLKKSD
-562 KRLTFASLEGQNVDV
+562 A
-577 NSPKA
+577 NSPLAQAIAKTITPA
-582 RQIGTRKAE
+582 QTRKAGE
-591 IMGYKITNPYQVS
+591 IAPTNDKRVYQRPTDM
-604 VQPNNLPRKGFHP
+604 PNQGFLPTNKRF
-617 NNENLPSDVK
+617 N

>member
-1 MTSNHII
+1 MTSNHVI

-23 NDWVNYGEDNNY
+23 NEWVNYGEDNDY

-160 GEGKSEIEIL
+160 GEGSSEIEIL

-217 VNFNNSI
+217 VNFNNGT
-224 PSDEQ
+224 PTDEQ
-229 KDEIARSVISK
+229 KDEIARATISK

-248 IVVSFN
+248 VVVSFN

-319 FDNMVIQPKQKTII
+319 FDNMVIRPKQEVIL
-333 EAISKVLTFNGI
+333 EALDSILAFNGV
-345 SLDLEFIP
+345 SLKLYFKT
-353 LQPLDSS
+353 LQPLEFVDLSNAQS
-360 GELTDGG
+360 TDQVAEET
-367 SKRIIDGINSL
+367 GI
-378 SPLVANK
+378 
-385 VLESMTANEIRAL
+385 E
-398 VGLVP
+398 
-403 EKGGSDLQPKET
+403 
-415 TLMSAEKSE
+415 MSAEKSE
-424 LEMYLDSIG
+424 LEILLDEFGEVLDDNYVLIDEREVDHDS
-433 EDIGEDWVLVDERD
+433 EDILNNH
-447 VDYDLED
+447 
-454 ELDLQL
+454 LQEIES
-460 QPKKTMLSKVLDF
+460 KLSTTKLSLIDKILNF
-473 VSTGVAR
+473 VSTGTAR
-480 PNAKSNQDKVID
+480 PTAISSQDKQVK
-492 GIQWKVRYQY
+492 GTMFKVRYKY
-502 TGNPNPQ
+502 TGNANPQ
-509 RDFCRVMMSTKKV
+509 REFCRVMMNSQKV
-522 YRREDLES
+522 YRKEDIDR
-530 MNSKIVNKG
+530 MSKSVVNKG
-539 FEHNNEPYNVFL
+539 FGEFGADTYDIFRFH
-551 FKGGPRCKHSF
+551 GGPRCHHKWS
-562 KRLTFASLEGQNVDV
+562 RQTFMLNDKDMFE
-577 NSPKA
+577 
-582 RQIGTRKAE
+582 QIGTRAAE
-591 IMGYKITNPYQVS
+591 IKGYKVTNPYEVS
-604 VQPNNLPRKGFHP
+604 VYPNNLPLKGFSP
-617 NNENLPSDVK
+617 NNQNLPSDVK

>member
-1 MTSNHII
+1 MTSNHVI
-8 ELSAYTSPVVTEDKR
+8 ELSAYTSPAVTEDKR
-23 NDWVNYGEDNNY
+23 NEWVNYGEDNNY

-119 HIPVQLLRP
+119 QIPVQLLRP

-148 PKKFVPKRFDAF
+148 TKKFVPKRFDAF
-160 GEGKSEIEIL
+160 GYGKSEVEIL

-178 AKYFSRVDYQ
+178 TKYFSRVDYQ
-188 GALEYTVLE
+188 GALEYCVLE

-204 INEVSNGFSPTTI
+204 INEVTNGFSPTTI
-217 VNFNNSI
+217 VNFNNGT
-224 PSDEQ
+224 PTDEQ
-229 KDEIARSVISK
+229 KDEIARGVINK

-319 FDNMVIQPKQKTII
+319 FDNMVIQPKQEVVI
-333 EAISKVLTFNGI
+333 EALDSILAFNGI
-345 SLDLEFIP
+345 SLQLEFIP

-398 VGLVP
+398 VGLNA
-403 EKGGSDLQPKET
+403 ENGGNDLQQPQQDQ
-415 TLMSAEKSE
+415 TLMSAVDYIEWIDGHE
-424 LEMYLDSIG
+424 Y
-433 EDIGEDWVLVDERD
+433 VLIDTME

-454 ELDLQL
+454 ELDAELEAL
-460 QPKKTMLSKVLDF
+460 NNPKKTLLAKVFDF
-473 VSTGVAR
+473 VSTGTAR
-480 PNAKSNQDKVID
+480 PNIKSGQDGSLFKH
-492 GIQWKVRYQY
+492 RYRY
-502 TGNPNPQ
+502 VGGVSDDT
-509 RDFCRVMMSTKKV
+509 RDFCKKMVQANKIYRKEDIVAMSSQAVNEGWGPEGADTYDIFLYKGGGDCHHKWVRETYLRKSDANSPLAQEISKKLTPGKVRKAGEIVPLNDKRVYQKPVDM
-522 YRREDLES
+522 
-530 MNSKIVNKG
+530 
-539 FEHNNEPYNVFL
+539 PYNGFL
-551 FKGGPRCKHSF
+551 PTN
-562 KRLTFASLEGQNVDV
+562 KRFN
-577 NSPKA
+577 
-582 RQIGTRKAE
+582 
-591 IMGYKITNPYQVS
+591 
-604 VQPNNLPRKGFHP
+604 
-617 NNENLPSDVK
+617 

>member
-1 MTSNHII
+1 MTSNHVI
-8 ELSAYTSPVVTEDKR
+8 ELSAYTSPIVTEDKR
-23 NDWVNYGEDNNY
+23 NEWVNYGEDNNY

-108 DKGHKNVVKVY
+108 DKGHKNVIKVY

-128 EKCDK
+128 EKCDA

-178 AKYFSRVDYQ
+178 TKYFSRVDYQ

-217 VNFNNSI
+217 VNFNNGT
-224 PSDEQ
+224 PTDEQ
-229 KDEIARSVISK
+229 KDEIARATISK
-240 LTGSTGKK
+240 LTGSMGKK
-248 IVVSFN
+248 VVVSFN

-319 FDNMVIQPKQKTII
+319 FDNMVIRPKQEILL
-333 EAISKVLTFNGI
+333 EALDSILAFNGI
-345 SLDLEFIP
+345 SLKLFFKT
-353 LQPLDSS
+353 LQPLEFVD
-360 GELTDGG
+360 
-367 SKRIIDGINSL
+367 L
-378 SPLVANK
+378 SNAQSTEQV
-385 VLESMTANEIRAL
+385 
-398 VGLVP
+398 
-403 EKGGSDLQPKET
+403 KEET
-415 TLMSAEKSE
+415 GVEMSAEDHIE
-424 LEMYLDSIG
+424 WIDGHEYIRIDSR
-433 EDIGEDWVLVDERD
+433 E

-454 ELDLQL
+454 ELDAELEAL
-460 QPKKTMLSKVLDF
+460 NSPKKTLL
-473 VSTGVAR
+473 
-480 PNAKSNQDKVID
+480 
-492 GIQWKVRYQY
+492 
-502 TGNPNPQ
+502 
-509 RDFCRVMMSTKKV
+509 
-522 YRREDLES
+522 
-530 MNSKIVNKG
+530 SKIVNLVSTGTARANIKSEQDG
-539 FEHNNEPYNVFL
+539 AIFKHRYRYVGGVSDNTRDFCKAMIKANKIYRKEDIIAMGEQAVNEGWGPEGADTYSIWL
-551 FKGGPRCKHSF
+551 YKGGGDCHHKWFRETYLKKSD
-562 KRLTFASLEGQNVDV
+562 A

-582 RQIGTRKAE
+582 RKYTPSEVRKAGE
-591 IMGYKITNPYQVS
+591 IVPLTDKDKSGKQVNDKRVYQRPTDMPYNGFLPTNKRF
-604 VQPNNLPRKGFHP
+604 N
-617 NNENLPSDVK
+617 

>member
-1 MTSNHII
+1 MTSNHVI

-23 NDWVNYGEDNNY
+23 NEWVNYGEDNNY

-101 GAFQVHY
+101 GAFQVHF

-148 PKKFVPKRFDAF
+148 PKKFVPKRFDSF

-217 VNFNNSI
+217 VNFNNGT
-224 PSDEQ
+224 PTDEQ
-229 KDEIARSVISK
+229 KDEIARATISK

-248 IVVSFN
+248 VVVSFN
-254 EDEAKKTTID
+254 EDESKKTTVD
-264 SVPLNDAPEHYQYL
+264 SIPLQDAADHYQYL

-319 FDNMVIQPKQKTII
+319 FDNMVIRPKQEVILEALDSILAFNNVSLKLYFKT
-333 EAISKVLTFNGI
+333 
-345 SLDLEFIP
+345 
-353 LQPLDSS
+353 LQPLEFVDLSNAQS
-360 GELTDGG
+360 TDQ
-367 SKRIIDGINSL
+367 
-378 SPLVANK
+378 VA
-385 VLESMTANEIRAL
+385 E
-398 VGLVP
+398 
-403 EKGGSDLQPKET
+403 ET
-415 TLMSAEKSE
+415 GVEMSAEDHIE
-424 LEMYLDSIG
+424 WIDGHEYIRIDSR
-433 EDIGEDWVLVDERD
+433 E

-454 ELDLQL
+454 ELDAELEAL
-460 QPKKTMLSKVLDF
+460 NSPKKTLLSKIVTL
-473 VSTGVAR
+473 VSTGTAR
-480 PNAKSNQDKVID
+480 PNIKSDQDGAVFKH
-492 GIQWKVRYQY
+492 RYRY
-502 TGNPNPQ
+502 VGGVSDNT
-509 RDFCRVMMSTKKV
+509 RDFCKKMV
-522 YRREDLES
+522 QLNKIYRKEDIIAMGS
-530 MNSKIVNKG
+530 QAVNEG
-539 FEHNNEPYNVFL
+539 WGPEGADTYSIWL
-551 FKGGPRCKHSF
+551 YKGGGDCHHKWFRETYLKKSD
-562 KRLTFASLEGQNVDV
+562 A

-582 RQIGTRKAE
+582 RKYTPAEVRKAGE
-591 IMGYKITNPYQVS
+591 IAPLTDKDKSGKQVNDKRVYQRPTDMPYNGFLPTNKRF
-604 VQPNNLPRKGFHP
+604 N
-617 NNENLPSDVK
+617 

>member
-1 MTSNHII
+1 MTSNHVI

-101 GAFQVHY
+101 GAFQIHY

-217 VNFNNSI
+217 VNFNNSV

-319 FDNMVIQPKQKTII
+319 FDNMVIRPKQEVIL
-333 EAISKVLTFNGI
+333 EALDSILAFNGV
-345 SLDLEFIP
+345 SLKLYFKT
-353 LQPLDSS
+353 LQPLEFVDLSNAQS
-360 GELTDGG
+360 TDQVVEET
-367 SKRIIDGINSL
+367 GI
-378 SPLVANK
+378 
-385 VLESMTANEIRAL
+385 E
-398 VGLVP
+398 
-403 EKGGSDLQPKET
+403 
-415 TLMSAEKSE
+415 MSAEE
-424 LEMYLDSIG
+424 HIEWIDGHEYIRIDSR
-433 EDIGEDWVLVDERD
+433 E

-454 ELDLQL
+454 ELDAELEAL
-460 QPKKTMLSKVLDF
+460 NSPKKTLL
-473 VSTGVAR
+473 
-480 PNAKSNQDKVID
+480 
-492 GIQWKVRYQY
+492 
-502 TGNPNPQ
+502 
-509 RDFCRVMMSTKKV
+509 
-522 YRREDLES
+522 
-530 MNSKIVNKG
+530 SKIVNLVSTGTARPNIKSDQDG
-539 FEHNNEPYNVFL
+539 AIFKHRYRYVGGVSDNTRDFCKKMVQLNKIYRKEDIINMGSQAVNEGWGPEGADTYSIWL
-551 FKGGPRCKHSF
+551 YKGGGDCHHKWMRETYLRKSD
-562 KRLTFASLEGQNVDV
+562 A

-582 RQIGTRKAE
+582 QEISKTLTPAKVRKAGE
-591 IMGYKITNPYQVS
+591 IAPTNDKRVYQRPTDMPY
-604 VQPNNLPRKGFHP
+604 NGFLPTNKRF
-617 NNENLPSDVK
+617 N

>member
-8 ELSAYTSPVVTEDKR
+8 ELSAYTSPIVTEDKR
-23 NDWVNYGEDNNY
+23 NEWVNYGEDNNY

-88 LRRVIQDLYLLGQ
+88 MRRVIQDLYLLGQ

-108 DKGHKNVVKVY
+108 DKGHKNVIKVY

-178 AKYFSRVDYQ
+178 TKYFSRVDYQ

-217 VNFNNSI
+217 VNFNNGT
-224 PSDEQ
+224 PTDKQ
-229 KDEIARSVISK
+229 KDEIARATISK

-248 IVVSFN
+248 VVVSFN

-264 SVPLNDAPEHYQYL
+264 SIPLNDAPEHYQYL

-319 FDNMVIQPKQKTII
+319 FDNMVIHPKQKTII

-345 SLDLEFIP
+345 SLDLEFIS

-378 SPLVANK
+378 PPLVANK

-403 EKGGSDLQPKET
+403 ERGGSDLQPKET
-415 TLMSAEKSE
+415 TLMSAEDHIE
-424 LEMYLDSIG
+424 WIDGHEYIRIDSR
-433 EDIGEDWVLVDERD
+433 E

-454 ELDLQL
+454 ELDAELEAL
-460 QPKKTMLSKVLDF
+460 NSPKKTLL
-473 VSTGVAR
+473 
-480 PNAKSNQDKVID
+480 
-492 GIQWKVRYQY
+492 
-502 TGNPNPQ
+502 
-509 RDFCRVMMSTKKV
+509 
-522 YRREDLES
+522 
-530 MNSKIVNKG
+530 SKIVNLVSTGTARPNIKSDQDGAIFKHRYRYVGGVSDDTRDFCKKMVQLNKIYRKEDIIAMNSQVVNETRTRQDGSVGG
-539 FEHNNEPYNVFL
+539 FGPLGDTTYDIWFY
-551 FKGGPRCKHSF
+551 KGGKSCHHKWVRETYLRKSD
-562 KRLTFASLEGQNVDV
+562 A
-577 NSPKA
+577 NSPLAKTFTPA
-582 RQIGTRKAE
+582 QTRKAGE
-591 IMGYKITNPYQVS
+591 IAPANDKRVYQRPIDM
-604 VQPNNLPRKGFHP
+604 PNQGAYRG
-617 NNENLPSDVK
+617 